1 MRKEYGSTQQRNTPT
16 NSCGRF
22 HIEHFNF
29 HHTTDYGQVLFL
41 HRPRQN
47 NSVIILSY
55 GSKFNA
61 NPAALPA
68 QKECA
73 ASADPCRRLFHPP
86 CQECTTHPQNV
97 QKCLTHSSN
106 RPKSAFI
113 LLEAEKS
120 YSTHAGWATF

>member
-1 MRKEYGSTQQRNTPT
+1 MHLSPQEILYEFVVINILCSLYSFYTVNPLSTFVRVDGV
-16 NSCGRF
+16 SV
-22 HIEHFNF
+22 
-29 HHTTDYGQVLFL
+29 HTTDYGQVLFL

-73 ASADPCRRLFHPP
+73 ASAD
-86 CQECTTHPQNV
+86 
-97 QKCLTHSSN
+97 
-106 RPKSAFI
+106 
-113 LLEAEKS
+113 LEQHRERVSDQHMKRS
-120 YSTHAGWATF
+120 EMQ